1 MPEAKPNP
9 AEARALAL
17 IEQIKAEHIHGE
29 PEMFE
34 TLMGLQ
40 QTTAMQIL
48 SVCGGPGQ
56 CSGCGRNVFWLRTRQ
71 GKNIPYDA
79 QGHSHWATCTV
90 PDRFRDPSRGGDA
103 A

>member
-17 IEQIKAEHIHGE
+17 IEQIKAEQIHGE
-29 PEMFE
+29 AEMLD
-34 TLMGLQ
+34 TLIGLQ
-40 QTTAMQIL
+40 QATAMQIL

-56 CSGCGRNVFWLRTRQ
+56 CSGCGRNVYWLTSRN
-71 GKNIPYDA
+71 GKKIPYTKE
-79 QGHSHWATCTV
+79 GHSHWADC
-90 PDRFRDPSRGGDA
+90 PAAERFRDPSRGGA